1 MKFISTGI
9 AVLSVAIGA
18 GAMAPAGAFAST
30 GNTPVT
36 VLGLGSEIV
45 QQSTSAPG
53 CMRNPPP
60 SQCKTVPAPY
70 PPFTD
75 THN

>member
-9 AVLSVAIGA
+9 AVLSVVIGA
-18 GAMAPAGAFAST
+18 GAMAPMSALASV

-36 VLGLGSEIV
+36 VLGLGSETV

-60 SQCKTVPAPY
+60 SQCKTVPAPQ

-75 THN
+75 THD

>member
-9 AVLSVAIGA
+9 AVLSVVIGA
-18 GAMAPAGAFAST
+18 GALAPMGALASA
-30 GNTPVT
+30 GNTPAT
-36 VLGLGSEIV
+36 VLGLGSELV
-45 QQSTSAPG
+45 HQSTSAPG

-75 THN
+75 TRD